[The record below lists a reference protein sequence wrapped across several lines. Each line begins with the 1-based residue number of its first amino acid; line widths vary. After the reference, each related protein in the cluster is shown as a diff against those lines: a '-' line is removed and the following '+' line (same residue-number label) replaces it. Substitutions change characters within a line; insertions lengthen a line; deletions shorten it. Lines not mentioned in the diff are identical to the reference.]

1 MKAISLLALFLAVWR
16 ERERKMQYLLPL
28 LLLQLR

>member
-1 MKAISLLALFLAVWR
+1 MKAISFLALFLAVWR
-16 ERERKMQYLLPL
+16 ERERKMQCLLSL